1 MAAKTLDVI
10 IIGGGVVGCSIARA
24 LSRYRVRVLLLEREA
39 DVCSGTS
46 KANSAIVHAGYDAK
60 PGSLK
65 ARLNL
70 AGNRL
75 YDQVCADLDVLFQRC
90 GTYVVALTAEDLPTL
105 DDLYA
110 RGLQNGVPGMRLISG
125 DEMRRAEPLINPQ
138 TPGALYAPTGGIVD
152 PFMLTIAAAE
162 NAVANGAQVQ
172 LETEVTGLLRQDGR
186 IAGVATPRGD
196 YAGRFVINAA
206 GVHADTIMAHA
217 GLHDFR
223 IHPRKGEYYIFDR
236 EKSAVRTVLFPCPT
250 RVSKG
255 IVVTPTAHGN
265 TLLGPNAADIEGK
278 EDLSVTPAGLDE
290 VFTGAQRLV
299 PSLDR
304 RDIIAVFAGL
314 RAAGSSGDFH
324 IAAPPQAPGLINVA
338 GIESPGLTAAPA
350 IAEYVLDLLRECGLD
365 LVARPDYNPV
375 RHPPRFGEL
384 SRQEQAALIAR
395 DPRYGRIVCRCETV
409 TEGEIVAAIHAP
421 LPARTYDA
429 LKRRTRLG
437 AGRCQGGFD
446 TPRVLDI
453 LAREL
458 GIPPTSVTKRGPG
471 SEFVV
476 RETKD
481 VCTNNTK
488 IHEEHEL

>member
-1 MAAKTLDVI
+1 MANAFDVI
-10 IIGGGVVGCSIARA
+10 IIGGGVVGCFIARA
-24 LSRYRVRVLLLEREA
+24 LSRYRVRVLLLERGA

-65 ARLNL
+65 ARLNV
-70 AGNRL
+70 AGNRM
-75 YDQVCADLDVLFQRC
+75 YDQACSDLGVLFQRC
-90 GTYVVALTAEDLPTL
+90 GTYVVALTEDDLLTL
-105 DDLYA
+105 DDLYK

-125 DEMRRAEPLINPQ
+125 EEVRRAEPLINPQ
-138 TPGALYAPTGGIVD
+138 TQGALYAATGGIVD

-162 NAVANGAQVQ
+162 NAVANGIQVE
-172 LETEVTGLLRQDGR
+172 LETEVTDLLHQNGR
-186 IAGVATPRGD
+186 ISGVKTPRGD
-196 YAGRFVINAA
+196 WSGRFVINAA
-206 GVHADTIMAHA
+206 GLYADTIMAQA
-217 GLHDFR
+217 GLQGFR
-223 IHPRKGEYYIFDR
+223 IRPRKGEYYILDR

-250 RVSKG
+250 KISKG
-255 IVVTPTAHGN
+255 ILVAPTAHGN
-265 TLLGPNAADIEGK
+265 TLLGPNAADVEGK
-278 EDLSVTPAGLDE
+278 DDLSVTPAGLEE
-290 VFTGAQRLV
+290 VFVGAQRLV

-314 RAAGSSGDFH
+314 RATGSTGDFS
-324 IAAPPQAPGLINVA
+324 IDAPREAPGLINVA

-350 IAEYVLDLLRECGLD
+350 IAEFVLDLLRESGLE
-365 LVARPDYNPV
+365 LVARADYNPV
-375 RHPPRFGEL
+375 RHAPPHLSEL
-384 SRQEQAALIAR
+384 SRQEQAALIAQ

-409 TEGEIVAAIHAP
+409 TEGEIVGAIHAP

-458 GIPPTSVTKRGPG
+458 AIPATAVTKRGPG
-471 SEFVV
+471 SEFVA

-481 VCTNNTK
+481 VYTNDTK
-488 IHEEHEL
+488 NHEEHEL